1 MRRDELPPGVEAA
14 AAAPIVTAVGGD
26 EHLARALWAMAHG
39 LVDLELSNRFPPAA
53 DLDRTWARAIEPF
66 EG

>member
-1 MRRDELPPGVEAA
+1 V
-14 AAAPIVTAVGGD
+14 AVGGD

-39 LVDLELSNRFPPAA
+39 LVDLELSNRFPPDA

-66 EG
+66 EA